1 MIEKFKRILGGPP
14 NEVVYYEDKRYV
26 VTSSCEAKACPVK
39 AFVFI
44 DTKEFEDGGYEEVR
58 VEEVD
63 GGFIKTVCTRKKVD
77 GEWTYKDDKSVTTED
92 PLKDN
97 SSEGIADRLEKVLK
111 NLQGD
116 YAIGHNRY
124 SY

>member
-1 MIEKFKRILGGPP
+1 MDEMEISMDDSKGSSTEVETTVRI
-14 NEVVYYEDKRYV
+14 NR
-26 VTSSCEAKACPVK
+26 
-39 AFVFI
+39 
-44 DTKEFEDGGYEEVR
+44 KEFEGGGYEEVR

-77 GEWTYKDDKSVTTED
+77 GEWIYKNDKSVTTED

-111 NLQGD
+111 NLG
-116 YAIGHNRY
+116 
-124 SY
+124 

>member
-1 MIEKFKRILGGPP
+1 MSKMKMDDPMGSPTEIETTVRI
-14 NEVVYYEDKRYV
+14 NR
-26 VTSSCEAKACPVK
+26 
-39 AFVFI
+39 
-44 DTKEFEDGGYEEVR
+44 KEFEDGGYEEIR

-97 SSEGIADRLEKVLK
+97 SSEGIAGRLEKVLK
-111 NLQGD
+111 NLE
-116 YAIGHNRY
+116 
-124 SY
+124 

>member
-1 MIEKFKRILGGPP
+1 MDNIEIEVEESNGSSKEVEKTVRI
-14 NEVVYYEDKRYV
+14 NR
-26 VTSSCEAKACPVK
+26 
-39 AFVFI
+39 
-44 DTKEFEDGGYEEVR
+44 KEFEDGGYEEVR

-77 GEWTYKDDKSVTTED
+77 GEWIYKNDKSVTTED

-111 NLQGD
+111 NLE
-116 YAIGHNRY
+116 
-124 SY
+124 

>member
-1 MIEKFKRILGGPP
+1 MDEMEISMDDSKGSSTEVETTVRI
-14 NEVVYYEDKRYV
+14 NR
-26 VTSSCEAKACPVK
+26 
-39 AFVFI
+39 
-44 DTKEFEDGGYEEVR
+44 KEFEGGGYEEVR

-77 GEWTYKDDKSVTTED
+77 GEWIYKDEKSVTTED

-111 NLQGD
+111 NLG
-116 YAIGHNRY
+116 
-124 SY
+124 

>member
-1 MIEKFKRILGGPP
+1 MDKMMSKMKMDDPMGSPTEIETTVRI
-14 NEVVYYEDKRYV
+14 NR
-26 VTSSCEAKACPVK
+26 
-39 AFVFI
+39 
-44 DTKEFEDGGYEEVR
+44 KEFEDGGYEEIR

-97 SSEGIADRLEKVLK
+97 SSEGIAGRLEKVLK
-111 NLQGD
+111 NLE
-116 YAIGHNRY
+116 
-124 SY
+124 

>member
-1 MIEKFKRILGGPP
+1 MDEMKISMDNPAGSSTEIETTVRI
-14 NEVVYYEDKRYV
+14 NR
-26 VTSSCEAKACPVK
+26 
-39 AFVFI
+39 
-44 DTKEFEDGGYEEVR
+44 KEFEDGGYKEVR

-77 GEWTYKDDKSVTTED
+77 GEWTYKDEKSVTTED

-111 NLQGD
+111 NLG
-116 YAIGHNRY
+116 
-124 SY
+124 